1 MVDIAPAAAY
11 SPTNTVLQ
19 VKNASNHT
27 AMDQSSQS
35 LSVTNKTANRNF
47 TDNTTET
54 RDQTHQMLDAGQRG
68 ALWSEIAPH
77 LAHFQAN
84 IIPDLNN
91 VQAHAEETWD
101 RAFNKLL
108 PNLTAQVAAQIEDA
122 RREVCEKLC
131 QQYSAWVRTAG
142 SSRNSW
148 VQETWA
154 NAMVKFERQIA
165 DLAAKLAI
173 ANIQHETQ
181 AVSDAYAK
189 MQNAYVTSESQM
201 HTNIT
206 QDLALLKGAWDKI
219 DYTVNRDQVH
229 AETLTELAIT
239 GTASFMVQESASDT
253 TDSSGGYSGDV
264 GTIGGGLSGLPATP

>member
-1 MVDIAPAAAY
+1 MVDITPAASY

-27 AMDQSSQS
+27 AMDQSANS
-35 LSVTNKTANRNF
+35 LTIANKTANRNF

-54 RDQTHQMLDAGQRG
+54 RDQTHQMLNAGQRDVI
-68 ALWSEIAPH
+68 WNEIAPH
-77 LAHFQAN
+77 MAHFQAN

-91 VQAHAEETWD
+91 VQARAEETWD

-165 DLAAKLAI
+165 DLAAKLSI

-189 MQNAYVTSESQM
+189 MQNAYITSEAQM
-201 HTNIT
+201 HSAIT

-219 DYTVNRDQVH
+219 DYTVQRDQIH
-229 AETLTELAIT
+229 SETLTELAIT
-239 GTASFMVQESASDT
+239 GATSFTVQESASDT
-253 TDSSGGYSGDV
+253 TDNAGRYTGDV
-264 GTIGGGLSGLPATP
+264 GTISEQTAGMPAM

>member
-27 AMDQSSQS
+27 AMDQSANS
-35 LSVTNKTANRNF
+35 LTIANRTANRNF

-54 RDQTHQMLDAGQRG
+54 RDQTHQVLNAGQRDVI
-68 ALWSEIAPH
+68 WNEIAPH
-77 LAHFQAN
+77 MAHFQAN

-91 VQAHAEETWD
+91 VQARAEETWD

-165 DLAAKLAI
+165 DLAAKLAV

-189 MQNAYVTSESQM
+189 MHNAYVVSEAQM
-201 HTNIT
+201 HTAIT

-229 AETLTELAIT
+229 SETLTELAIT
-239 GTASFMVQESASDT
+239 GATSFTVQESASDT
-253 TDSSGGYSGDV
+253 TDNAGDYTGDV
-264 GTIGGGLSGLPATP
+264 GTISGQTAGMPAM